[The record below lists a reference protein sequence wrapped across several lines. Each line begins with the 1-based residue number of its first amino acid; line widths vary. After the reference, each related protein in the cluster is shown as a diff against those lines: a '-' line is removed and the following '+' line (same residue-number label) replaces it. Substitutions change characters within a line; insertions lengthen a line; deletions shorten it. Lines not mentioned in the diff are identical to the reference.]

1 MSILLYNLQKLKIG
15 NTMPIGFIGL
25 GNLGKAITTRLTE
38 MGEEVVVYNRTKS
51 KVENLGYEVANTPK
65 QMLQKCD
72 TVFLCLFDSPAVN
85 NILNMEDG
93 LLCEEL
99 KGKTIIDLSTNHYED
114 VLKFHEVVENA
125 GGKYLE
131 NPVFGSVAPALQ
143 GVLTLVAS
151 GKKEVF
157 DEAKPLL
164 EKFGKEI
171 FHLEKKGSA
180 TKMKLINNLCLG
192 SFMATIAECTSLAED
207 CDIDKSKALDI
218 LGVGGGTSLVLNAKK
233 QKLIDEDF
241 SAHFSND
248 AINKDLHLLQDL
260 AYSMKKP
267 LYSAAMPKE
276 LFSKMKMMGKGS
288 EDFSSIYEL
297 FKSK

>member
-1 MSILLYNLQKLKIG
+1 
-15 NTMPIGFIGL
+15 MPIGFIGL
-25 GNLGKAITTRLTE
+25 GNLGTAIATRLKE
-38 MGEEVVVYNRTKS
+38 VGEEVLTYNRTKEKATS
-51 KVENLGYEVANTPK
+51 KGFDVVDTPK
-65 QMLQKCD
+65 DLLSKCD
-72 TVFLCLFDSPAVN
+72 VIFLCLFDSLAVD
-85 NILNMEDG
+85 NILHMEDG

-99 KGKTIIDLSTNHYED
+99 KGKTIIDLSTHHFND
-114 VLKFHEVVENA
+114 VLQVHKIMEEFEA
-125 GGKYLE
+125 KYLE
-131 NPVFGSVAPALQ
+131 NPVFGSVSPALA

-151 GKKEVF
+151 GKKEVY
-157 DEAKPLL
+157 EEVKPLL

-171 FHLEKKGSA
+171 FFLENQGAA

-207 CDIDKSKALDI
+207 CSIPKEKALDI

-233 QKLIDEDF
+233 QKLITEDF

-248 AINKDLHLLQDL
+248 AINKDLHCLQDL

-276 LFSKMKMMGKGS
+276 LFSKMKMMGKGD
-288 EDFSSIYEL
+288 EDFSSIYQL
-297 FKSK
+297 FKNV

>member
-1 MSILLYNLQKLKIG
+1 MA
-15 NTMPIGFIGL
+15 IGFIGL
-25 GNLGKAITTRLTE
+25 GNLGQAIATRLTQ
-38 MGEEVVVYNRTKS
+38 MGEELVVYNRTKS
-51 KVENLGYEVANTPK
+51 KVENLGYEIVDTPK
-65 QMLQKCD
+65 DILKKCD
-72 TVFLCLFDSPAVN
+72 VVFLCLFDSPAVD
-85 NILNMEDG
+85 NILNGENG
-93 LLCEEL
+93 LLCDEI

-114 VLKFHEVVENA
+114 VLKFHEQVEKV

-131 NPVFGSVAPALQ
+131 NPVFGSVAPALI
-143 GVLTLVAS
+143 GALTLVAS
-151 GKKEVF
+151 GKEEVF
-157 DEAKPLL
+157 NEVKPLL

-171 FHLEKKGSA
+171 FFLEKPAAA

-192 SFMATIAECTSLAED
+192 SFMATIAECTSLAQD

-260 AYSMKKP
+260 AYSMQKP

-276 LFSKMKMMGKGS
+276 LFSKMKMMGKGD
-288 EDFSSIYEL
+288 EDFSSIYQL
-297 FKSK
+297 FKS

>member
-1 MSILLYNLQKLKIG
+1 MA
-15 NTMPIGFIGL
+15 IGFIGL
-25 GNLGKAITTRLTE
+25 GNLGQAIATRLTQ
-38 MGEEVVVYNRTKS
+38 MGEELVVYNRTKS
-51 KVENLGYEVANTPK
+51 KVENLGYEIVDTPK
-65 QMLQKCD
+65 DILKKCD
-72 TVFLCLFDSPAVN
+72 VVFLCLFDSPAVD
-85 NILNMEDG
+85 NILNGENG
-93 LLCEEL
+93 LLCDEV

-114 VLKFHEVVENA
+114 VLKFHEQVEKV

-131 NPVFGSVAPALQ
+131 NPVFGSVAPALI
-143 GVLTLVAS
+143 GALTLVAS
-151 GKKEVF
+151 GKEEVF
-157 DEAKPLL
+157 NEVKPLL

-171 FHLEKKGSA
+171 FFLEKPSAA

-192 SFMATIAECTSLAED
+192 SFMATIAECTSLAQD

-260 AYSMKKP
+260 AYSMQKP

-276 LFSKMKMMGKGS
+276 LFSKMKMMGKGD
-288 EDFSSIYEL
+288 EDFSSIYQL
-297 FKSK
+297 FKS